1 MLHNG
6 PWQLTS
12 QLIRYQYDPKNPAGV
27 SDDRA
32 SASEPPSSLFQ
43 PPP

>member
-12 QLIRYQYDPKNPAGV
+12 QLIRYQYDPKNPAG
-27 SDDRA
+27 
-32 SASEPPSSLFQ
+32 SATIRF
-43 PPP
+43 